1 MFFFTIHYQGSCCL
15 PFSTHTCVFS
25 SIFQLGVVDEQ
36 LHDGALLSH
45 FVLVAGLEQSAS
57 LSPLY
62 LSNLG
67 QLTAQSGRLP
77 FCYFLALQ
85 AFLDVCRQC

>member
-1 MFFFTIHYQGSCCL
+1 MFFFTIHYQGSCSL
-15 PFSTHTCVFS
+15 LFSTHTRVFS
-25 SIFQLGVVDEQ
+25 SIFQLRVVDEQ

-67 QLTAQSGRLP
+67 QLTAQSGRSP